1 MPKLAVVSKKLC
13 DRCLPGNVES
23 FFRKTIVQK
32 PFLTA
37 GFESG
42 NFLEK
47 YLMFLLKIG
56 ILFLRNFFFYFK
68 LLYQEVF
75 FFSKTQGYVITFAC
89 KKFVVQTP
97 LSPLDLSSFSAG
109 IYLLKVNGGNS
120 RKGVKSVQS

>member
-1 MPKLAVVSKKLC
+1 MPKVAVVSKKLC
-13 DRCLPGNVES
+13 DRCLPGNAES

-56 ILFLRNFFFYFK
+56 ILFLRNFFLISSY
-68 LLYQEVF
+68 Y
-75 FFSKTQGYVITFAC
+75 I
-89 KKFVVQTP
+89 KKF
-97 LSPLDLSSFSAG
+97 SFFPR
-109 IYLLKVNGGNS
+109 LRVT
-120 RKGVKSVQS
+120 